1 MMFIEKGN
9 SFQIT
14 GSRYFRIS
22 IFKQGRVQER
32 KNPREEQEIDFKI
45 SKTSKAR
52 IQLPNLIYQFLLN
65 SIQPQPS

>member
-1 MMFIEKGN
+1 MMFIEKEILFK
-9 SFQIT
+9 SPDLD
-14 GSRYFRIS
+14 IS
-22 IFKQGRVQER
+22 KQGRVQER
-32 KNPREEQEIDFKI
+32 KNPREEQEVDFKI